1 MFLDCY
7 FHACLKRVNRDFMTK
22 THINGFVKAKDA
34 DYEVVRKA
42 AALVK

>member
-1 MFLDCY
+1 MATTD
-7 FHACLKRVNRDFMTK
+7 KENPFMTK